1 MTNKNP
7 SATSRRPRLAPL
19 HILLFAATLLAIGL
33 SGQARAERVSEF
45 DGYTVHYNVLNT
57 DILDPEV
64 ARSYRITRS
73 RERAMMIVA
82 VLKNADAGQP
92 EPIKASITANA
103 SNLNAQLRAVTLRP
117 VFDQEAIYYIGE
129 FPITHMET
137 LNFQVSVSPEDTD
150 ARHQFSFSEQF
161 FAR

>member
-7 SATSRRPRLAPL
+7 SATLRRPRLDPL
-19 HILLFAATLLAIGL
+19 HILLFAAALLAIGL

-82 VLKNADAGQP
+82 VLKNADKGQP
-92 EPIKASITANA
+92 EPVKASIAVNA
-103 SNLNAQLRAVTLRP
+103 SNLNAQLRAVALRP

-137 LNFQVSVSPEDTD
+137 LNFQISVSPEDTD

>member
-7 SATSRRPRLAPL
+7 SATLHHPL
-19 HILLFAATLLAIGL
+19 RNPLYILLFAATLMLFGIG
-33 SGQARAERVSEF
+33 GQARAERVSEF
-45 DGYTVHYNVLNT
+45 DGFTVHYNVLNT

-92 EPIKASITANA
+92 EPIKASIAVNA
-103 SNLNAQLRAVTLRP
+103 SNLNAQLREVTLRP

-137 LNFQVSVSPEDTD
+137 LNFQVSVSPEGSD

>member
-7 SATSRRPRLAPL
+7 SATLRRPRLDPL

-82 VLKNADAGQP
+82 VLKNADKGQP
-92 EPIKASITANA
+92 EPVKASIAVNA
-103 SNLNAQLRAVTLRP
+103 SNLNAQLRAVALRP

-137 LNFQVSVSPEDTD
+137 LNFQISVSPEDTD

>member
-1 MTNKNP
+1 MKTKKR
-7 SATSRRPRLAPL
+7 SATLPRPLFEPL
-19 HILLFAATLLAIGL
+19 HILLFVATLLAFGI

-92 EPIKASITANA
+92 EPIKASIAVNA
-103 SNLNAQLRAVTLRP
+103 SNLNAQLREVTLRP

-137 LNFQVSVSPEDTD
+137 LNFQVRVAPEDSG

>member
-7 SATSRRPRLAPL
+7 SATLRRPRLDPL
-19 HILLFAATLLAIGL
+19 HILLFAAALLAIGL

-82 VLKNADAGQP
+82 VLKNADTGQP
-92 EPIKASITANA
+92 EPVKASIAVNA
-103 SNLNAQLRAVTLRP
+103 SNLNAQLRAVALRP

-137 LNFQVSVSPEDTD
+137 LNFQISVSPEDTD

>member
-7 SATSRRPRLAPL
+7 SATLRRPRLDPL

-82 VLKNADAGQP
+82 VLKNADTGQP
-92 EPIKASITANA
+92 EPVKASIAVNA
-103 SNLNAQLRAVTLRP
+103 SNLNAQLRAVALRP

-137 LNFQVSVSPEDTD
+137 LNFQISVSPEDTD